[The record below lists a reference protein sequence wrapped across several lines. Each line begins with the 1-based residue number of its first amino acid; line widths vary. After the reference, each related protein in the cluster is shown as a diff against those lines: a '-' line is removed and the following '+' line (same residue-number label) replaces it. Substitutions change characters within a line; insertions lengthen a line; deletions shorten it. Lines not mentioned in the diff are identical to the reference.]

1 MRVHASVIISMS
13 AKCERLLRS
22 TRAVGDQLPI
32 NEMNFNILLGL
43 IEFFFW
49 GLGGG
54 SRAGF
59 VKNMKL

>member
-1 MRVHASVIISMS
+1 MKDYGEVLEQWETSCQS
-13 AKCERLLRS
+13 
-22 TRAVGDQLPI
+22 LPG